1 MLGSAFWLTLATLL
15 GLCLGFARE
24 WLLVASWGAGERS
37 DAFLIALFLPEA
49 LRMSLAGGVLSA
61 AALPLFLERQG
72 ERRLDWLAAI
82 LPALLG
88 IAVALSLLL
97 LAAAPWLVRLLGPGL
112 AETASAQAAAN
123 LRVLAW
129 CVPGLMLHALF
140 SIPLQAA
147 ERFVLAG
154 LGSLLFNLPPVLY
167 LALHGQASQPEQLA
181 LACLLGSLLMPLV
194 LLPSLWIEGWRPWH
208 WRLSGTE
215 LGELG
220 GRIAPLLLSNAASQ
234 GLALVER
241 LVASLLGEGA
251 VTWVNLARKLMN
263 LPLIALM
270 SLNQVLLGMM
280 SRRQGGERLA
290 LLRRG
295 LETASLLT
303 LPAGVGLVAAAP
315 GLVALLLPRQTAGS
329 PLPALLAWFAV
340 PLVFGA
346 WNALLARYAYAAGDT
361 RLPLRC
367 ELLGSALNAALL
379 AVLPL
384 IFGLPGIPLAA
395 LGGVLCTALLLMR
408 RQALLGA
415 LPWARLWLL
424 NALAM
429 ALAAGLLFRI
439 DGIWLQFRDLLR
451 GQPLL
456 PDIGGVLYASVD
468 TLPWQALWYLPHFWV
483 ATLFAWFMLRV
494 IQRLGLSL
502 AASCVLLA
510 VQLGLGILFL
520 KTFWQIPVEFGGE
533 QYLLPGLPFSLDITL
548 ISSAH
553 FMFGYVLRDVLRRH
567 QSSLLTLCIAL
578 AVTTASFLYY
588 PTVVDMAQRRYDHW
602 FWATVQAVSG
612 VYLCWALSG
621 LMMKI
626 DWLGKAMTYIGQSTL
641 ILLIFHGEIQHKTFN
656 LLVHLGLSEPA
667 AASVALVISVIVS
680 LLIGEVIKRVAL
692 LRALYFPFPVR
703 KKAAAVQGGGEAR

>member
-123 LRVLAW
+123 LRILAW

-208 WRLSGTE
+208 WRLSGVE

-220 GRIAPLLLSNAASQ
+220 GRIGPLLLSNAASQ

-315 GLVALLLPRQTAGS
+315 GLVALLLPQQPAGS

-367 ELLGSALNAALL
+367 ELLGSALNAALR

-424 NALAM
+424 SALAM

-439 DGIWLQFRDLLR
+439 DGIWLQ
-451 GQPLL
+451 
-456 PDIGGVLYASVD
+456 
-468 TLPWQALWYLPHFWV
+468 
-483 ATLFAWFMLRV
+483 
-494 IQRLGLSL
+494 
-502 AASCVLLA
+502 
-510 VQLGLGILFL
+510 LGLG
-520 KTFWQIPVEFGGE
+520 
-533 QYLLPGLPFSLDITL
+533 
-548 ISSAH
+548 
-553 FMFGYVLRDVLRRH
+553 
-567 QSSLLTLCIAL
+567 
-578 AVTTASFLYY
+578 
-588 PTVVDMAQRRYDHW
+588 TVA
-602 FWATVQAVSG
+602 G
-612 VYLCWALSG
+612 CL
-621 LMMKI
+621 
-626 DWLGKAMTYIGQSTL
+626 
-641 ILLIFHGEIQHKTFN
+641 
-656 LLVHLGLSEPA
+656 
-667 AASVALVISVIVS
+667 
-680 LLIGEVIKRVAL
+680 AL
-692 LRALYFPFPVR
+692 LGMALWLRPWR
-703 KKAAAVQGGGEAR
+703 TD

>member
-123 LRVLAW
+123 LRILAW

-194 LLPSLWIEGWRPWH
+194 LLPSLWIEGWRPWR
-208 WRLSGTE
+208 WRLSGVE

-295 LETASLLT
+295 LETA
-303 LPAGVGLVAAAP
+303 
-315 GLVALLLPRQTAGS
+315 
-329 PLPALLAWFAV
+329 
-340 PLVFGA
+340 
-346 WNALLARYAYAAGDT
+346 
-361 RLPLRC
+361 
-367 ELLGSALNAALL
+367 
-379 AVLPL
+379 
-384 IFGLPGIPLAA
+384 
-395 LGGVLCTALLLMR
+395 
-408 RQALLGA
+408 
-415 LPWARLWLL
+415 
-424 NALAM
+424 
-429 ALAAGLLFRI
+429 
-439 DGIWLQFRDLLR
+439 
-451 GQPLL
+451 
-456 PDIGGVLYASVD
+456 
-468 TLPWQALWYLPHFWV
+468 
-483 ATLFAWFMLRV
+483 
-494 IQRLGLSL
+494 
-502 AASCVLLA
+502 
-510 VQLGLGILFL
+510 
-520 KTFWQIPVEFGGE
+520 
-533 QYLLPGLPFSLDITL
+533 
-548 ISSAH
+548 
-553 FMFGYVLRDVLRRH
+553 
-567 QSSLLTLCIAL
+567 
-578 AVTTASFLYY
+578 
-588 PTVVDMAQRRYDHW
+588 
-602 FWATVQAVSG
+602 
-612 VYLCWALSG
+612 
-621 LMMKI
+621 
-626 DWLGKAMTYIGQSTL
+626 
-641 ILLIFHGEIQHKTFN
+641 
-656 LLVHLGLSEPA
+656 
-667 AASVALVISVIVS
+667 
-680 LLIGEVIKRVAL
+680 
-692 LRALYFPFPVR
+692 
-703 KKAAAVQGGGEAR
+703 

>member
-208 WRLSGTE
+208 WRLSGVE

-220 GRIAPLLLSNAASQ
+220 GRIGPLLLSNAASQ

-315 GLVALLLPRQTAGS
+315 GLVALLLPQQTAGS

-367 ELLGSALNAALL
+367 ELLAERRAAGGPAVDFRTAGDSPRGPWRGALHRAAADASPGPARRPALGPAVATERPGHGARRRPAVPHRRYL
-379 AVLPL
+379 AAIGP
-384 IFGLPGIPLAA
+384 GHRRRLPGAA
-395 LGGVLCTALLLMR
+395 RHG
-408 RQALLGA
+408 
-415 LPWARLWLL
+415 
-424 NALAM
+424 
-429 ALAAGLLFRI
+429 ALAA
-439 DGIWLQFRDLLR
+439 
-451 GQPLL
+451 
-456 PDIGGVLYASVD
+456 
-468 TLPWQALWYLPHFWV
+468 
-483 ATLFAWFMLRV
+483 
-494 IQRLGLSL
+494 
-502 AASCVLLA
+502 
-510 VQLGLGILFL
+510 
-520 KTFWQIPVEFGGE
+520 
-533 QYLLPGLPFSLDITL
+533 
-548 ISSAH
+548 
-553 FMFGYVLRDVLRRH
+553 
-567 QSSLLTLCIAL
+567 AL
-578 AVTTASFLYY
+578 AHRLT
-588 PTVVDMAQRRYDHW
+588 HG
-602 FWATVQAVSG
+602 SG
-612 VYLCWALSG
+612 
-621 LMMKI
+621 
-626 DWLGKAMTYIGQSTL
+626 
-641 ILLIFHGEIQHKTFN
+641 
-656 LLVHLGLSEPA
+656 
-667 AASVALVISVIVS
+667 
-680 LLIGEVIKRVAL
+680 
-692 LRALYFPFPVR
+692 
-703 KKAAAVQGGGEAR
+703 

>member
-208 WRLSGTE
+208 WRLSGVE

-280 SRRQGGERLA
+280 SRATGVRRLECLAGA
-290 LLRRG
+290 LRLRRRRY
-295 LETASLLT
+295 S
-303 LPAGVGLVAAAP
+303 PAAA
-315 GLVALLLPRQTAGS
+315 LRAARQRAERRAAGGPAVDFRTAGDS
-329 PLPALLAWFAV
+329 PRGPWRGALHRAAADASPGPARRPALGPAVATERPGHGARRRPAV
-340 PLVFGA
+340 PHRRY
-346 WNALLARYAYAAGDT
+346 LAAIGPGHRR
-361 RLPLRC
+361 RLP
-367 ELLGSALNAALL
+367 GAARH
-379 AVLPL
+379 
-384 IFGLPGIPLAA
+384 G
-395 LGGVLCTALLLMR
+395 
-408 RQALLGA
+408 
-415 LPWARLWLL
+415 
-424 NALAM
+424 
-429 ALAAGLLFRI
+429 ALAA
-439 DGIWLQFRDLLR
+439 
-451 GQPLL
+451 
-456 PDIGGVLYASVD
+456 
-468 TLPWQALWYLPHFWV
+468 
-483 ATLFAWFMLRV
+483 
-494 IQRLGLSL
+494 
-502 AASCVLLA
+502 
-510 VQLGLGILFL
+510 
-520 KTFWQIPVEFGGE
+520 
-533 QYLLPGLPFSLDITL
+533 
-548 ISSAH
+548 
-553 FMFGYVLRDVLRRH
+553 
-567 QSSLLTLCIAL
+567 AL
-578 AVTTASFLYY
+578 AHRLT
-588 PTVVDMAQRRYDHW
+588 HG
-602 FWATVQAVSG
+602 SG
-612 VYLCWALSG
+612 
-621 LMMKI
+621 
-626 DWLGKAMTYIGQSTL
+626 
-641 ILLIFHGEIQHKTFN
+641 
-656 LLVHLGLSEPA
+656 
-667 AASVALVISVIVS
+667 
-680 LLIGEVIKRVAL
+680 
-692 LRALYFPFPVR
+692 
-703 KKAAAVQGGGEAR
+703 